1 MSPVAEQRPATSVCR
16 PMRSYVRREGR
27 ITPSQRRALET
38 LWPLYGV
45 DTANQRVQKFAK
57 V

>member
-1 MSPVAEQRPATSVCR
+1 VYTDSRG
-16 PMRSYVRREGR
+16 Y
-27 ITPSQRRALET
+27 IN
-38 LWPLYGV
+38 GV